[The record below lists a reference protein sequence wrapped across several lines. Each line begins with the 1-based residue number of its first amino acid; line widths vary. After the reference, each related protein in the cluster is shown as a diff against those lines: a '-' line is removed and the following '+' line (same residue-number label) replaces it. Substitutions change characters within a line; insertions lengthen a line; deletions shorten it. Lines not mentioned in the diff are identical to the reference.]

1 MSSSESRLDRLQ
13 RVITVTREEREAAK
27 RLDWQALEAATQ
39 TKSELLSALENETA
53 PLNADE
59 RDAAELVRQET
70 RRNAYF
76 LSFTLEWVQ
85 ESLDLIQGSPEPPA
99 YGYSGDVIE
108 KWGGGRLVSGKV

>member
-39 TKSELLSALENETA
+39 AKTELLATLENETA
-53 PLNADE
+53 PLSEKE
-59 RDAAELVRQET
+59 RALAETVREET

-85 ESLDLIQGSPEPPA
+85 DSLDLIQGSPEPPA
-99 YGYSGDVIE
+99 YGYGGDVIE
-108 KWGGGRLVSGKV
+108 KRGGGRLVSGKV

>member
-1 MSSSESRLDRLQ
+1 MPSSQSRLERLQ

-39 TKSELLSALENETA
+39 TKTELLSALENETA

-59 RDAAELVRQET
+59 RDAAERVRLET
-70 RRNAYF
+70 QRNAYF

-85 ESLDLIQGSPEPPA
+85 DSLDLIQGTPEPLA
-99 YGYSGDVIE
+99 YGYGGDVIE
-108 KWGGGRLVSGKV
+108 SRSGGSLVNGKV